1 MSFDDT
7 IENVDPSSD
16 AKSNTS
22 QGSTTSRNRRAPKR
36 GSRLSRNTKPVTV
49 KTEPLSPLGEN
60 VNSVVTAAAAAAEE
74 PVGGGAAPVT
84 EGMKTPANK
93 GRRTRTLFSS
103 TTPSV
108 FTPPEN
114 LPERKDSPRSIVTR
128 QLRSKKPAK
137 KL

>member
-7 IENVDPSSD
+7 IENVDPGSD

-22 QGSTTSRNRRAPKR
+22 QGSTGRNRRAPKR

-60 VNSVVTAAAAAAEE
+60 VNSVVTAAATEE
-74 PVGGGAAPVT
+74 PVAAAAPT